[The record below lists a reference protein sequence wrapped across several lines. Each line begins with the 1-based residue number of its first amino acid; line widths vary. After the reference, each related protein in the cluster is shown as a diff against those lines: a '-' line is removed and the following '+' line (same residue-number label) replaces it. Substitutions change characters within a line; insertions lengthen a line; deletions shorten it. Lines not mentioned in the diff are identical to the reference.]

1 MALALDLL
9 LDCFSLVEID
19 CAPLPRRPP
28 DMIVWDNPF
37 WFTSYILVFT
47 ALSAFGAHRIKVL
60 YQFWKH
66 RENPPVPVS
75 QFAELPMITVQLP
88 IFNELHVVGNLL
100 RTVSALDYPRDRLQ
114 IQVLDDSTD
123 ETAAH
128 AEKLAAELKA
138 QGYDVD
144 YRHRTNRNGFKAG
157 ALDEAMAA
165 AKGDYICIFD
175 ADFQPQP
182 DYLKKVIHHFTDPK
196 VGMVQARWGHLNKD
210 FSLLTRL
217 QALFLDGH
225 LVLEQT
231 ARSRDGEFLNFN
243 GTAGIWRR
251 SAITESGGWEHD
263 TLTED
268 LDLSYRAQLKGWKF
282 IYLKDVVVPAEL
294 PPDMDGFKS
303 QQHRWTKGS
312 IQVCKKILGDVWRS
326 DIPLRLKLEAT
337 AHLTSN
343 FAYLLTL
350 CTLVLMYPA
359 NFVMGSSWHKAVFV
373 DVPVFFFASLS
384 VVAFYITAQG
394 AQSRFGWLK
403 ALPYVPMLLALG
415 IGMSINN
422 GKAVLEALLNQ
433 SSEFVRTPKYGIE
446 TKAQA
451 VKQRSSYKA
460 GKSIALWIEV
470 TLTGYFA
477 WMIALAADRGQ
488 WGSIPFLLLFF
499 CGFGYV
505 AAGSLM
511 KRFSMS
517 ALQAPQAA

>member
-1 MALALDLL
+1 MT
-9 LDCFSLVEID
+9 
-19 CAPLPRRPP
+19 
-28 DMIVWDNPF
+28 VWDNPF

-66 RENPPVPVS
+66 RNNAPQPKYE
-75 QFAELPMITVQLP
+75 FAELPVITIQLP
-88 IFNELHVVGNLL
+88 IFNEYDVVENLL
-100 RTVSALDYPRDRLQ
+100 RCVSALDYPHDRLQ
-114 IQVLDDSTD
+114 IQVLDDSID
-123 ETAAH
+123 ETAAF
-128 AEKLAAELKA
+128 AEKLSAEYAAKGLDIE
-138 QGYDVD
+138 
-144 YRHRTNRNGFKAG
+144 YRHRTNRHGFKAG
-157 ALDEAMAA
+157 ALDEAMPFV
-165 AKGDYICIFD
+165 KGEFICIFD

-182 DYLKKVIHHFTDPK
+182 DYLKKVIHHFTHEN
-196 VGMVQARWGHLNKD
+196 VGMVQARWGHANKD

-231 ARSRDGEFLNFN
+231 ARSRHGEFLNFN

-251 SAITESGGWEHD
+251 KAIEDGGGWQHD

-312 IQVCKKILGDVWRS
+312 IQVCKKILGDIWRS
-326 DIPLRLKLEAT
+326 DIPLPLKLEAT

-373 DVPVFFFASLS
+373 DVPVFFFASFS
-384 VVAFYITAQG
+384 VVVFYMTAQG
-394 AQSRFGWLK
+394 AQTRFGWLK
-403 ALPYVPMLLALG
+403 ALPYVPVLLALG

-433 SSEFVRTPKYGIE
+433 SSEFVRTPKYGVE
-446 TKAQA
+446 TKSQAA
-451 VKQRSSYKA
+451 VKKSRYKA

-470 TLTGYFA
+470 ALTGYFG
-477 WMIALAADRGQ
+477 WMIALAAQRGQ

-499 CGFGYV
+499 FGFGYV

-511 KRFSMS
+511 KRFSMERF
-517 ALQAPQAA
+517 QTAPVAAA

>member
-1 MALALDLL
+1 MRAP
-9 LDCFSLVEID
+9 
-19 CAPLPRRPP
+19 PLPAP
-28 DMIVWDNPF
+28 DMLQWDHFF
-37 WFTSYILVFT
+37 WFASYILVFI

-60 YQFWKH
+60 YQFWLHRRNAPRPKH
-66 RENPPVPVS
+66 E
-75 QFAELPMITVQLP
+75 FAELPLITVQLP
-88 IFNELHVVGNLL
+88 IFNEFYVVENLL
-100 RTVSALDYPRDRLQ
+100 RTVCALDYPRDRLQ

-123 ETAAH
+123 ETAPH
-128 AEKLAAELKA
+128 AEKLANELKA
-138 QGYDVD
+138 QGYDIE
-144 YRHRTNRNGFKAG
+144 YRHRTNRHGFKAG
-157 ALDEAMAA
+157 ALDEAMPT
-165 AKGDYICIFD
+165 AKGEFICIFD
-175 ADFQPQP
+175 ADFQPLP
-182 DYLKKVIHHFTDPK
+182 DYLKQVIHHFTHDD
-196 VGMVQARWGHLNKD
+196 VGMVQARWGHANKN

-231 ARSRDGEFLNFN
+231 ARSRHGEFLNFN

-251 SAITESGGWEHD
+251 KAIVESGGWQHD

-268 LDLSYRAQLKGWKF
+268 LDLSYRAQLKGWRF
-282 IYLKDVVVPAEL
+282 VYLKDVVVPAEL

-312 IQVCKKILGDVWRS
+312 IQVCKKILADIWRS
-326 DIPLRLKLEAT
+326 NIPLPLKLEAT

-384 VVAFYITAQG
+384 VVVFYMTAQG
-394 AQSRFGWLK
+394 AQSRWGWLK

-433 SSEFVRTPKYGIE
+433 SSDFVRTPKYGVE
-446 TKAQA
+446 NQAQA
-451 VKQRSSYKA
+451 AVQKVRYKA
-460 GKSIALWIEV
+460 GKSLALWLEV
-470 TLTGYFA
+470 ALAGYFA
-477 WMIALAADRGQ
+477 WMIVLAAQRGQ

-499 CGFGYV
+499 GGFTFV
-505 AAGSLM
+505 AGGSLL
-511 KRFSMS
+511 KRFSMERF
-517 ALQAPQAA
+517 QTAPAAV

>member
-1 MALALDLL
+1 
-9 LDCFSLVEID
+9 
-19 CAPLPRRPP
+19 
-28 DMIVWDNPF
+28 MIVWDNPF

-66 RENPPVPVS
+66 RSNPPVPVS
-75 QFAELPMITVQLP
+75 QFAALPMITVQLP

-123 ETAAH
+123 ETATH

-144 YRHRTNRNGFKAG
+144 FRHRTNRNGFKAG

-196 VGMVQARWGHLNKD
+196 VGMVQARWGHLNKE

-231 ARSRDGEFLNFN
+231 ARSRHGEFLNFN

-251 SAITESGGWEHD
+251 SAITESGGWQHD

-326 DIPLRLKLEAT
+326 DIPLGLKLEAT

-359 NFVMGSSWHKAVFV
+359 NFVMGSSWHTAVFV

-451 VKQRSSYKA
+451 VQQRSSYKA

-517 ALQAPQAA
+517 ALQAPQAS

>member
-1 MALALDLL
+1 MRP
-9 LDCFSLVEID
+9 VP
-19 CAPLPRRPP
+19 APVSGTTSRMLP
-28 DMIVWDNPF
+28 WDHF
-37 WFTSYILVFT
+37 IWFASYILLFT
-47 ALSAFGAHRIKVL
+47 ALSGFGAHRIKVL
-60 YQFWKH
+60 YHFWKH
-66 RENPPVPVS
+66 RNDVPTPPRTFTV
-75 QFAELPMITVQLP
+75 LPPITIQLP
-88 IFNELHVVGNLL
+88 IFNEYDVIENLL
-100 RTVSALDYPRDRLQ
+100 RCVSALDYPKDRLQ

-123 ETAAH
+123 ETAAF
-128 AEKLAAELKA
+128 AKKLSSEYAAKGLDIT
-138 QGYDVD
+138 YL
-144 YRHRTNRNGFKAG
+144 HRTNRKGFKAG
-157 ALDEAMAA
+157 ALDEAMPL
-165 AKGDYICIFD
+165 AKGEFICIFD
-175 ADFQPQP
+175 ADFQPAP
-182 DYLKKVIHHFTDPK
+182 DYLQKLIHHFTNET
-196 VGMVQARWGHLNKD
+196 VGMVQARWGHANQH

-231 ARSRDGEFLNFN
+231 ARSRHGEFLNFN

-251 SAITESGGWEHD
+251 SAIEQSGGWQHD

-268 LDLSYRAQLKGWKF
+268 LDLSYRAQLRGWRF

-326 DIPLRLKLEAT
+326 KAPLSIKLEAT

-373 DVPVFFFASLS
+373 DVPVFFFASFS
-384 VVAFYITAQG
+384 VVVFYMTAQG
-394 AQSRFGWLK
+394 SQARWGWLK

-433 SSEFVRTPKYGIE
+433 ESDFVRTPKYGIA
-446 TKAQA
+446 TQAQA
-451 VKQRSSYKA
+451 AVKKSRYKA
-460 GKSIALWIEV
+460 GKSIALWLEV
-470 TLTGYFA
+470 LLAGYFG
-477 WMIALAADRGQ
+477 WMIVLAGQRGQ

-499 CGFGYV
+499 GGFTFV
-505 AAGSLM
+505 AGGSLL
-511 KRFSMS
+511 KRFSMERFQT
-517 ALQAPQAA
+517 ATA

>member
-1 MALALDLL
+1 
-9 LDCFSLVEID
+9 
-19 CAPLPRRPP
+19 
-28 DMIVWDNPF
+28 MIVWDNPF

-66 RENPPVPVS
+66 RSNPPVPVS
-75 QFAELPMITVQLP
+75 QFAALPMITVQLP

-144 YRHRTNRNGFKAG
+144 FRHRTNRNGFKAG
-157 ALDEAMAA
+157 ALNEAMAA

-196 VGMVQARWGHLNKD
+196 VGMVQARWGHLNKE

-231 ARSRDGEFLNFN
+231 ARSRHGEFLNFN

-251 SAITESGGWEHD
+251 SAITESGGWQHD

-326 DIPLRLKLEAT
+326 DIPLGLKLEAT

-422 GKAVLEALLNQ
+422 GKAVLEAPLNQ

-451 VKQRSSYKA
+451 VQQRSSYKA

-517 ALQAPQAA
+517 ALQAPQAS

>member
-1 MALALDLL
+1 
-9 LDCFSLVEID
+9 
-19 CAPLPRRPP
+19 
-28 DMIVWDNPF
+28 MIVWDNPF

-225 LVLEQT
+225 LDLAT
-231 ARSRDGEFLNFN
+231 LRHHRK
-243 GTAGIWRR
+243 WR
-251 SAITESGGWEHD
+251 
-263 TLTED
+263 
-268 LDLSYRAQLKGWKF
+268 
-282 IYLKDVVVPAEL
+282 
-294 PPDMDGFKS
+294 
-303 QQHRWTKGS
+303 
-312 IQVCKKILGDVWRS
+312 LG
-326 DIPLRLKLEAT
+326 A
-337 AHLTSN
+337 
-343 FAYLLTL
+343 
-350 CTLVLMYPA
+350 
-359 NFVMGSSWHKAVFV
+359 
-373 DVPVFFFASLS
+373 
-384 VVAFYITAQG
+384 
-394 AQSRFGWLK
+394 
-403 ALPYVPMLLALG
+403 
-415 IGMSINN
+415 
-422 GKAVLEALLNQ
+422 
-433 SSEFVRTPKYGIE
+433 
-446 TKAQA
+446 
-451 VKQRSSYKA
+451 
-460 GKSIALWIEV
+460 
-470 TLTGYFA
+470 
-477 WMIALAADRGQ
+477 
-488 WGSIPFLLLFF
+488 
-499 CGFGYV
+499 
-505 AAGSLM
+505 
-511 KRFSMS
+511 
-517 ALQAPQAA
+517 